1 MELLKAPIPGQSLT
15 DEPKNYPW
23 ENPPEITDPE
33 EAIAMHMSKFNDPE
47 VIDNMLDLL
56 DIGFPVRA
64 LAESILTASVAAGW
78 HSIDVSLIVAP
89 FIHEHIISMAN
100 EAGISYVEGFEKDE
114 EAAQEKERQ
123 FILAKATK
131 MLKNTPKE
139 ERDAGYDMAM
149 ESLGILDKPEAE
161 YETLQGGETDMEAP
175 MMEQEETPMMDDS
188 MIETEEEP
196 QQMQRG
202 LMARG

>member
-15 DEPKNYPW
+15 DEPKNYAW

-56 DIGFPVRA
+56 DVGFPVRA

-89 FIHEHIISMAN
+89 FMHEHIISMAN
-100 EAGISYVEGFEKDE
+100 EAGVSYVEGFEKDE
-114 EAAQEKERQ
+114 EAEQEKERQ
-123 FILAKATK
+123 FILAKATQ
-131 MLKNTPKE
+131 MLKETPKGKQ
-139 ERDAGYDMAM
+139 DAGYDMAM

-161 YETLQGGETDMEAP
+161 YQTM
-175 MMEQEETPMMDDS
+175 QEETPEMDTS
-188 MIETEEEP
+188 IMETEEEP

-202 LMARG
+202 LMARGQ

>member
-56 DIGFPVRA
+56 DVGFPVRA

-123 FILAKATK
+123 FILSKARE
-131 MLKNTPKE
+131 MLKSTPKE

-149 ESLGILDKPEAE
+149 KSLGILDKPESE
-161 YETLQGGETDMEAP
+161 YDSMQEEAP
-175 MMEQEETPMMDDS
+175 VMDDS

>member
-56 DIGFPVRA
+56 DVGFPVRA

-123 FILAKATK
+123 FILAKARE
-131 MLKNTPKE
+131 MLKSTPKE

-149 ESLGILDKPEAE
+149 ESLGILDKPESE
-161 YETLQGGETDMEAP
+161 YDSMQEEAP
-175 MMEQEETPMMDDS
+175 VMDDS

>member
-56 DIGFPVRA
+56 DVGFPVRA
-64 LAESILTASVAAGW
+64 MAESILTASVAAGW

-89 FIHEHIISMAN
+89 FIHEHIISIAN
-100 EAGISYVEGFEKDE
+100 EAGVSYVEGFEKDE

-123 FILAKATK
+123 FILAKATQ
-131 MLKNTPKE
+131 MLKDTPE
-139 ERDAGYDMAM
+139 GDRDAGYEMAM

-161 YETLQGGETDMEAP
+161 YQTM
-175 MMEQEETPMMDDS
+175 QEETPEMDTS
-188 MIETEEEP
+188 IMETEEEP

>member
-47 VIDNMLDLL
+47 VLDNMLDLL
-56 DIGFPVRA
+56 DVGFPVRA
-64 LAESILTASVAAGW
+64 LAESILTTSVAAGW
-78 HSIDVSLIVAP
+78 HSIDVSLIIAP

-100 EAGISYVEGFEKDE
+100 EAGVSYVEGFEKDE

-123 FILAKATK
+123 FILAKARE
-131 MLKNTPKE
+131 MLKSTPKG

-149 ESLGILDKPEAE
+149 ESLGILDKPESE
-161 YETLQGGETDMEAP
+161 YDSMQEEAP
-175 MMEQEETPMMDDS
+175 VMDDS

>member
-56 DIGFPVRA
+56 DVGFPVRA

-100 EAGISYVEGFEKDE
+100 EAGVSYVEGFEKDE

-123 FILAKATK
+123 FILAKARE
-131 MLKNTPKE
+131 MLKSTPKE

-149 ESLGILDKPEAE
+149 ESLGILDKPESE
-161 YETLQGGETDMEAP
+161 YDTMQEEAP
-175 MMEQEETPMMDDS
+175 VTDDS

>member
-64 LAESILTASVAAGW
+64 LAESILTTSVAAGW
-78 HSIDVSLIVAP
+78 HSIDVSLLVAP

-100 EAGISYVEGFEKDE
+100 EAGVSYVEGFEKDE

-123 FILAKATK
+123 FILAKATQ
-131 MLKNTPKE
+131 MLKDTPE
-139 ERDAGYDMAM
+139 GDRDAGYEMAM
-149 ESLGILDKPEAE
+149 ESLGVLDKPEEE
-161 YETLQGGETDMEAP
+161 YQTI
-175 MMEQEETPMMDDS
+175 QEETPEMDTS
-188 MIETEEEP
+188 IMETEEEP

>member
-15 DEPKNYPW
+15 DEPKNYAW

-56 DIGFPVRA
+56 DVGFPVRA
-64 LAESILTASVAAGW
+64 MAESILTASVAAGW

-89 FIHEHIISMAN
+89 FIHEHIISIAN
-100 EAGISYVEGFEKDE
+100 EAGVSYVEGFEKDE

-123 FILAKATK
+123 FILAKATQ
-131 MLKNTPKE
+131 MLKDTPE
-139 ERDAGYDMAM
+139 GDRDAGYEMAM

-161 YETLQGGETDMEAP
+161 YQTMK
-175 MMEQEETPMMDDS
+175 EETPEMDTS
-188 MIETEEEP
+188 IMETEEEP

>member
-47 VIDNMLDLL
+47 VVDNMIDLL
-56 DIGFPVRA
+56 DLGFPVKA

-78 HSIDVSLIVAP
+78 HTIDISLIIGP
-89 FIHEHIISMAN
+89 FMHEHIKSIAQ
-100 EAGISYVEGFEKDE
+100 EAGVDFVEGLDESDAEKQARE
-114 EAAQEKERQ
+114 REAIRARVS
-123 FILAKATK
+123 KA
-131 MLKNTPKE
+131 LSDTPE
-139 ERDAGYDMAM
+139 DERDKGYDMAM
-149 ESLGILDKPEAE
+149 EALGVLDIAE
-161 YETLQGGETDMEAP
+161 EDYETMQEAP
-175 MMEQEETPMMDDS
+175 EESVEETQ
-188 MIETEEEP
+188 EP
-196 QQMQRG
+196 QMQRG

>member
-56 DIGFPVRA
+56 DVGFPVRA

-100 EAGISYVEGFEKDE
+100 EAGVSYVEGFEKDE

-123 FILAKATK
+123 FILAKARE
-131 MLKNTPKE
+131 MLKSTPKE

-149 ESLGILDKPEAE
+149 ESLGILDKPESE
-161 YETLQGGETDMEAP
+161 YDSMQEEAP
-175 MMEQEETPMMDDS
+175 VTDDS

>member
-15 DEPKNYPW
+15 DEPKNYAW

-56 DIGFPVRA
+56 DVGFPVRA
-64 LAESILTASVAAGW
+64 MAESILTASVAAGW

-89 FIHEHIISMAN
+89 FMYEHIISMAN
-100 EAGISYVEGFEKDE
+100 EAGVSYVEGFEKDE

-123 FILAKATK
+123 FILAKATQ
-131 MLKNTPKE
+131 MLEKTPKGKQ
-139 ERDAGYDMAM
+139 DAGYDMAM
-149 ESLGILDKPEAE
+149 ESLGILDKPEAD
-161 YETLQGGETDMEAP
+161 YDTMK
-175 MMEQEETPMMDDS
+175 EETPEMDAS
-188 MIETEEEP
+188 LMETEEEP

-202 LMARG
+202 LMTRG

>member
-56 DIGFPVRA
+56 DVGFPVRA

-78 HSIDVSLIVAP
+78 HSIDLSLIVAP

-123 FILAKATK
+123 FILAKARE
-131 MLKNTPKE
+131 MLKSTPKK

-149 ESLGILDKPEAE
+149 ESLGILDKPESE
-161 YETLQGGETDMEAP
+161 YDSMQEEAP
-175 MMEQEETPMMDDS
+175 VMDDS

>member
-56 DIGFPVRA
+56 DVGFPVRA

-100 EAGISYVEGFEKDE
+100 EAGVSYVEGFEKDE
-114 EAAQEKERQ
+114 EAEQEKERQ
-123 FILAKATK
+123 FILAKARE
-131 MLKNTPKE
+131 MLKSTPKE

-149 ESLGILDKPEAE
+149 ESLGILDKPESE
-161 YETLQGGETDMEAP
+161 YDSMQEEAP
-175 MMEQEETPMMDDS
+175 VTDDS

>member
-23 ENPPEITDPE
+23 ENPPEITDPQ

-47 VIDNMLDLL
+47 VIDNMLALL

-64 LAESILTASVAAGW
+64 MAESILTASVAAGW
-78 HSIDVSLIVAP
+78 HSIDVSLIIAP
-89 FIHEHIISMAN
+89 FMHEHIISMAN
-100 EAGISYVEGFEKDE
+100 EAGVSYVEGFEKDE

-123 FILAKATK
+123 FILAKATQ
-131 MLKNTPKE
+131 MLKETPKGE
-139 ERDAGYDMAM
+139 QDAGYDMAM
-149 ESLGILDKPEAE
+149 ESLGILDKPEAD
-161 YETLQGGETDMEAP
+161 YDTM
-175 MMEQEETPMMDDS
+175 QEETPEMDTS
-188 MIETEEEP
+188 IMETEEEP

-202 LMARG
+202 LMARGQ

>member
-78 HSIDVSLIVAP
+78 HNIDVSLIVAP
-89 FIHEHIISMAN
+89 FLHEHIISMAN
-100 EAGISYVEGFEKDE
+100 EAGVSYVEGFEKDE

-123 FILAKATK
+123 YILTKATQ
-131 MLKNTPKE
+131 MLKGTPKGE
-139 ERDAGYDMAM
+139 QDTGYEMAM
-149 ESLGILDKPEAE
+149 ESLSVLDKPEAE
-161 YETLQGGETDMEAP
+161 YETLQ
-175 MMEQEETPMMDDS
+175 EQEEAPEMEDS
-188 MIETEEEP
+188 IMETEEEP

>member
-56 DIGFPVRA
+56 DVGFPVRA

-123 FILAKATK
+123 FILAKARE
-131 MLKNTPKE
+131 MLKSTPKE

-175 MMEQEETPMMDDS
+175 MMKQEEAPVTDDS

>member
-15 DEPKNYPW
+15 GEPKNYPW

-78 HSIDVSLIVAP
+78 HNIDVSLIVAP
-89 FIHEHIISMAN
+89 FLHEHIISMAN
-100 EAGISYVEGFEKDE
+100 EAGVSYVEGFEKDE

-123 FILAKATK
+123 YILTKATQ
-131 MLKNTPKE
+131 MLKGTPKGE
-139 ERDAGYDMAM
+139 QDTGYEMAM
-149 ESLGILDKPEAE
+149 QSLGVLDKPEAE
-161 YETLQGGETDMEAP
+161 YETLQ
-175 MMEQEETPMMDDS
+175 EQEEAPEMEGSIM
-188 MIETEEEP
+188 ETEEEP

-202 LMARG
+202 LMARGQ

>member
-33 EAIAMHMSKFNDPE
+33 EAIAMHMSKFNNPE

-78 HSIDVSLIVAP
+78 HSIDVSLLVAP

-100 EAGISYVEGFEKDE
+100 EAGVSYVEGFEKDE

-123 FILAKATK
+123 FILAKATQ
-131 MLKNTPKE
+131 MLKDTPE
-139 ERDAGYDMAM
+139 GDRDAGYEMAM

-161 YETLQGGETDMEAP
+161 YQTM
-175 MMEQEETPMMDDS
+175 QEETPEMDAS
-188 MIETEEEP
+188 IMETEEEP
-196 QQMQRG
+196 QQMQSG

>member
-56 DIGFPVRA
+56 DVGFPVRA
-64 LAESILTASVAAGW
+64 MAESILTASVAAGW

-89 FIHEHIISMAN
+89 FIHEHIISIAN
-100 EAGISYVEGFEKDE
+100 EAGVSYVEGFEKDE

-123 FILAKATK
+123 FILAKATQ
-131 MLKNTPKE
+131 MLKDTPE
-139 ERDAGYDMAM
+139 GDRDAGYEMAM

-161 YETLQGGETDMEAP
+161 YQTMK
-175 MMEQEETPMMDDS
+175 EETPEMDTS
-188 MIETEEEP
+188 IMETEEEP

>member
-15 DEPKNYPW
+15 DEPKNYAW

-89 FIHEHIISMAN
+89 FMHEHIISMAN
-100 EAGISYVEGFEKDE
+100 EAGVSYVEGFEKDE

-123 FILAKATK
+123 FILAKAAQ
-131 MLKNTPKE
+131 MLEKTPKGKQ
-139 ERDAGYDMAM
+139 DAGYDMAM
-149 ESLGILDKPEAE
+149 ESLGILDKPEAD
-161 YETLQGGETDMEAP
+161 YDTIK
-175 MMEQEETPMMDDS
+175 EETPEMDDS
-188 MIETEEEP
+188 LIETEEEP

-202 LMARG
+202 LMARGQ

>member
-33 EAIAMHMSKFNDPE
+33 EAIAMHMSKFNNPE
-47 VIDNMLDLL
+47 VIDNMLALL

-64 LAESILTASVAAGW
+64 MAESILTASVAAGW
-78 HSIDVSLIVAP
+78 HSIDVSLIIAP
-89 FIHEHIISMAN
+89 FMHEHIISMAN
-100 EAGISYVEGFEKDE
+100 EAGVSYVEGFEKDE

-123 FILAKATK
+123 FILAKATQ
-131 MLKNTPKE
+131 MLKETPKGE
-139 ERDAGYDMAM
+139 QDAGYDMAM
-149 ESLGILDKPEAE
+149 ESLGILDKPEAD
-161 YETLQGGETDMEAP
+161 YDTM
-175 MMEQEETPMMDDS
+175 QEETPEMDTS
-188 MIETEEEP
+188 IMETEEEP

-202 LMARG
+202 LMARGQ

>member
-33 EAIAMHMSKFNDPE
+33 EAVAMHMSKFNDPE

-78 HSIDVSLIVAP
+78 HSIDVSLLVAP
-89 FIHEHIISMAN
+89 FMHEHIISMAN
-100 EAGISYVEGFEKDE
+100 EAGVSYVEGFEKDE

-123 FILAKATK
+123 FILAKATQ
-131 MLKNTPKE
+131 MLKDTPE
-139 ERDAGYDMAM
+139 GDRDAGYEMAM

-161 YETLQGGETDMEAP
+161 YQTM
-175 MMEQEETPMMDDS
+175 QEETPEMDAS
-188 MIETEEEP
+188 IMETEEEP
-196 QQMQRG
+196 QQMQSG

>member
-56 DIGFPVRA
+56 DVGFPVRA

-123 FILAKATK
+123 FILAKARE
-131 MLKNTPKE
+131 MLKSTPKE

-149 ESLGILDKPEAE
+149 ESLGILDKPESE
-161 YETLQGGETDMEAP
+161 YDSMQEEAP
-175 MMEQEETPMMDDS
+175 VTDDS

>member
-56 DIGFPVRA
+56 DVGFPVRA

-123 FILAKATK
+123 FILAKARE
-131 MLKNTPKE
+131 MLKSTPKE

-149 ESLGILDKPEAE
+149 KSLGILDKPESE
-161 YETLQGGETDMEAP
+161 YDSMQEEAP
-175 MMEQEETPMMDDS
+175 VMDDS

>member
-15 DEPKNYPW
+15 DEPKNYAW

-56 DIGFPVRA
+56 DVGFPVRA
-64 LAESILTASVAAGW
+64 MAESILTASVAAGW

-89 FIHEHIISMAN
+89 FMHEHIISMAN
-100 EAGISYVEGFEKDE
+100 EAGVSYVEGFEKDE

-123 FILAKATK
+123 FILAKAAQ
-131 MLKNTPKE
+131 MLEKTPKGKQ
-139 ERDAGYDMAM
+139 DAGYDMAM
-149 ESLGILDKPEAE
+149 ESLGILDKPEAD
-161 YETLQGGETDMEAP
+161 YDTMK
-175 MMEQEETPMMDDS
+175 EETPEMDDS
-188 MIETEEEP
+188 LMETEEEP

>member
-47 VIDNMLDLL
+47 VLDNMLDLL
-56 DIGFPVRA
+56 DVGFPVRA
-64 LAESILTASVAAGW
+64 LAESILTTSVAAGW
-78 HSIDVSLIVAP
+78 HSIDVSLIIAP

-100 EAGISYVEGFEKDE
+100 EAGVSYVEGFEKDE

-123 FILAKATK
+123 FILAKARE
-131 MLKNTPKE
+131 MLKSTPKE

-149 ESLGILDKPEAE
+149 ESLGILDKPESE
-161 YETLQGGETDMEAP
+161 YDSMQEEAP
-175 MMEQEETPMMDDS
+175 VMDDS

>member
-23 ENPPEITDPE
+23 ENHPEITDPE
-33 EAIAMHMSKFNDPE
+33 EAIAMHMSKFNNPE

-78 HSIDVSLIVAP
+78 HSIDVSLLVAP
-89 FIHEHIISMAN
+89 FMHEHIISMAN
-100 EAGISYVEGFEKDE
+100 EAGVSYVEGFEKDE

-123 FILAKATK
+123 FILAKATQ
-131 MLKNTPKE
+131 MLKDTPE
-139 ERDAGYDMAM
+139 GDRDAGYEMAM

-161 YETLQGGETDMEAP
+161 YQTM
-175 MMEQEETPMMDDS
+175 QEETPEMDTS
-188 MIETEEEP
+188 IMETEEEP

>member
-33 EAIAMHMSKFNDPE
+33 EAISMHMSKFNDPE

-64 LAESILTASVAAGW
+64 LAESILTTSVAAGW
-78 HSIDVSLIVAP
+78 HSIDVSLIIAP

-123 FILAKATK
+123 FILAKARQ
-131 MLKNTPKE
+131 MLKSTPKE

-149 ESLGILDKPEAE
+149 ESLGILDKPESE
-161 YETLQGGETDMEAP
+161 YDSMQEEAP
-175 MMEQEETPMMDDS
+175 VMDDS

>member
-56 DIGFPVRA
+56 DVGFPVRA

-114 EAAQEKERQ
+114 EAEQEKERQ
-123 FILAKATK
+123 FILAKARE
-131 MLKNTPKE
+131 MLKSTPKE

-149 ESLGILDKPEAE
+149 ESLGILDKPESE
-161 YETLQGGETDMEAP
+161 YDTMQEEAP
-175 MMEQEETPMMDDS
+175 VTDDS

>member
-56 DIGFPVRA
+56 DVGFPVRA

-78 HSIDVSLIVAP
+78 HSIDLSLIVAP

-114 EAAQEKERQ
+114 EAEQEKERQ
-123 FILAKATK
+123 FILAKARE
-131 MLKNTPKE
+131 MLKSTPKE

-149 ESLGILDKPEAE
+149 ESLGILDKPESE
-161 YETLQGGETDMEAP
+161 YDTMQEEAP
-175 MMEQEETPMMDDS
+175 VTDDS

>member
-47 VIDNMLDLL
+47 VIDNMLALL

-64 LAESILTASVAAGW
+64 MAESILTASVAAGW
-78 HSIDVSLIVAP
+78 HSIDVSLIIAP
-89 FIHEHIISMAN
+89 FMHEHIISMAN
-100 EAGISYVEGFEKDE
+100 EAGVSYVEGFEKDE

-123 FILAKATK
+123 FILAKATQ
-131 MLKNTPKE
+131 MLKETPKGE
-139 ERDAGYDMAM
+139 QDAGYDMAM
-149 ESLGILDKPEAE
+149 ESLGILDKPEAD
-161 YETLQGGETDMEAP
+161 YDTM
-175 MMEQEETPMMDDS
+175 QEETPEMDTS
-188 MIETEEEP
+188 IMETEEEP

>member
-56 DIGFPVRA
+56 DVGFPVRA

-89 FIHEHIISMAN
+89 FLHEHIISMAN

-114 EAAQEKERQ
+114 EAEQEKERQ
-123 FILAKATK
+123 FILAKARE
-131 MLKNTPKE
+131 MLKSTPKE

-149 ESLGILDKPEAE
+149 ESLGILDKPESE
-161 YETLQGGETDMEAP
+161 YDSM
-175 MMEQEETPMMDDS
+175 QEETPMIDDS

>member
-23 ENPPEITDPE
+23 ENPPEINDPE

-64 LAESILTASVAAGW
+64 MAESILTASVAAGW
-78 HSIDVSLIVAP
+78 HSIDVSLIIAP
-89 FIHEHIISMAN
+89 FIHEHIISIAN
-100 EAGISYVEGFEKDE
+100 EAGVDYVEGFEKDE
-114 EAAQEKERQ
+114 QAEQERERQ
-123 FILAKATK
+123 LLLAKASK
-131 MLKNTPKE
+131 MLKGTPKE
-139 ERDAGYDMAM
+139 ERDAGYEMAM
-149 ESLGILDKPEAE
+149 EALGILDKPESE
-161 YETLQGGETDMEAP
+161 YDSMQEETPEMEDS
-175 MMEQEETPMMDDS
+175 MMEQEE
-188 MIETEEEP
+188 EP
-196 QQMQRG
+196 QQRG